1 MKIQLKKF
9 DIRNIKNDSVVL
21 FIGKRNTGKSFLLKD
36 LLYNNRTLPI
46 GMVISPTEAANHF
59 FENFIPNML
68 IHDEYSPT
76 TLERFVNR
84 QKKIAEQYTL
94 DKKQYGS
101 SEIDPSAFL
110 ILDDCLYDKSWVNDK
125 NIRYLFMNGRHVKV
139 FLMITMQYPLGVP
152 PQLRANVDYVF
163 ILRENQIKQQQR
175 IYEQYAGMFHSFE
188 AFSTVM
194 NACTENYECL
204 VIDNKV
210 QSNKL
215 EDQVYWYK
223 AIDHTN
229 FQLCSPELWEI
240 QAAEEARKNMGGV
253 DNTDDNEEEYDPS
266 KMRLKKGGQEK
277 LIVHK
282 HY

>member
-1 MKIQLKKF
+1 MKLELNKF
-9 DIRNIKNDSVVL
+9 DVRKINDDSVVL
-21 FIGKRNTGKSFLLKD
+21 FIGKRNTGKSFLLRD
-36 LLYNNRTLPI
+36 VLYNHKTIPI
-46 GMVISPTEAANHF
+46 GMVISPTESANKF

-68 IHDEYSPT
+68 IHDEYSPKT
-76 TLERFVNR
+76 VERFVNR
-84 QKKIAEQYTL
+84 QKKITEQCGVEQKKYGKTDL
-94 DKKQYGS
+94 D
-101 SEIDPSAFL
+101 PRAFL
-110 ILDDCLYDKSWVNDK
+110 ILDDCLYDKTWPNDK

-175 IYEQYAGMFHSFE
+175 IYEQYAGMFHDFQS
-188 AFSTVM
+188 FSTVM

-223 AIDHTN
+223 ASDHSDFN
-229 FQLCSPELWEI
+229 ICSKELWDI
-240 QAAEEARKNMGGV
+240 QA
-253 DNTDDNEEEYDPS
+253 TEEERKQLGLAKEGELDGEEEQYNPQ
-266 KMRLKKGGQEK
+266 LVIKKGRPTLTVRKMQ
-277 LIVHK
+277 
-282 HY
+282 

>member
-1 MKIQLKKF
+1 MKLELKKF
-9 DIRNIKNDSVVL
+9 DVRNIKDDSVIL
-21 FIGKRNTGKSFLLKD
+21 FIGKRNTGKSFLLRD
-36 LLYNNRTLPI
+36 VLYHHRSVPI
-46 GMVISPTEAANHF
+46 GMVISPTESANHF
-59 FENFIPNML
+59 FENFIPNIL
-68 IHDEYSPT
+68 IHEEYSPAT
-76 TLERFVNR
+76 VERFVGR
-84 QKKIAEQYTL
+84 QKKITEQYTME
-94 DKKQYGS
+94 KKQYS
-101 SEIDPSAFL
+101 RSDLDPRAFL
-110 ILDDCLYDKSWVNDK
+110 ILDDCLYDKTWPNDK

-188 AFSTVM
+188 AFSAVM

-223 AIDHTN
+223 AADHSS
-229 FQLCSPELWEI
+229 FQLCSSELWDI
-240 QAAEEARKNMGGV
+240 QALEQERKSMGYGRQDDDDEEPYNPTAMRVKKNQPKLTV
-253 DNTDDNEEEYDPS
+253 
-266 KMRLKKGGQEK
+266 KKQ
-277 LIVHK
+277 
-282 HY
+282 Y

>member
-46 GMVISPTEAANHF
+46 GMVISPTETANHF

-68 IHDEYSPT
+68 IHDEYSPA

-94 DKKQYGS
+94 DKKQYGG

-110 ILDDCLYDKSWVNDK
+110 ILDDCLYDKTWVNDK

-223 AIDHTN
+223 AVDHAN

-253 DNTDDNEEEYDPS
+253 DNIDDNEEKYDPS
-266 KMRLKKGGQEK
+266 KMRSKKNQEP
-277 LIVHK
+277 LTVHK
-282 HY
+282 YH

>member
-59 FENFIPNML
+59 FENFIPSML
-68 IHDEYSPT
+68 IHDEYSQS

-84 QKKIAEQYTL
+84 QKKITEQYTI

-101 SEIDPSAFL
+101 SDIDPSAFL
-110 ILDDCLYDKSWVNDK
+110 ILDDCLYDKTWVNDK

-223 AIDHTN
+223 AVDHNN

-266 KMRLKKGGQEK
+266 KMRLKKNQEK
-277 LIVHK
+277 LTVHK

>member
-1 MKIQLKKF
+1 MKLELKKF
-9 DIRNIKNDSVVL
+9 DVRNINDDSVVL
-21 FIGKRNTGKSFLLKD
+21 FIGKRNTGKSFLLRD
-36 LLYNNRTLPI
+36 VLYNHKTMPI
-46 GMVISPTEAANHF
+46 GMVISPTETANHF

-68 IHDEYSPT
+68 IHEQYAANT
-76 TLERFVNR
+76 VERFVNR
-84 QKKIAEQYTL
+84 QKTIAEQCTI
-94 DKKQYGS
+94 DKKKYGRS
-101 SEIDPSAFL
+101 DLDPRAFL
-110 ILDDCLYDKSWVNDK
+110 ILDDCLYDKSWPNDK

-139 FLMITMQYPLGVP
+139 FLLITMQYPLGVP

-175 IYEQYAGMFHSFE
+175 IYEQYAGMFHNFE

-223 AIDHTN
+223 ANDHTD
-229 FQLCSPELWEI
+229 FKMCSQELWDI
-240 QAAEEARKNMGGV
+240 QTTEQERKQMGYGN
-253 DNTDDNEEEYDPS
+253 DELDDEEEVYNPQTIS
-266 KMRLKKGGQEK
+266 TKNGKQK
-277 LIVHK
+277 LTVRK
-282 HY
+282 RY

>member
-46 GMVISPTEAANHF
+46 GMVISPTETANHF

-68 IHDEYSPT
+68 IHDEYSPA

-94 DKKQYGS
+94 DKKQYGG

-110 ILDDCLYDKSWVNDK
+110 ILDDCLYDKTWVNDK

-223 AIDHTN
+223 AVDHTN

-253 DNTDDNEEEYDPS
+253 DNTDDNEEKYDPS
-266 KMRLKKGGQEK
+266 KMRSKKNQEP
-277 LIVHK
+277 LTVHK
-282 HY
+282 YH

>member
-1 MKIQLKKF
+1 
-9 DIRNIKNDSVVL
+9 
-21 FIGKRNTGKSFLLKD
+21 
-36 LLYNNRTLPI
+36 
-46 GMVISPTEAANHF
+46 
-59 FENFIPNML
+59 
-68 IHDEYSPT
+68 
-76 TLERFVNR
+76 
-84 QKKIAEQYTL
+84 
-94 DKKQYGS
+94 
-101 SEIDPSAFL
+101 
-110 ILDDCLYDKSWVNDK
+110 
-125 NIRYLFMNGRHVKV
+125 MNGRHVKV

>member
-46 GMVISPTEAANHF
+46 GMVISPTESANHF
-59 FENFIPNML
+59 FENFIPSML

-84 QKKIAEQYTL
+84 QKKITEQYTL

-101 SEIDPSAFL
+101 SDIDPSAFL
-110 ILDDCLYDKSWVNDK
+110 ILDDCLYDKTWVTDK

-223 AIDHTN
+223 GVDHTD
-229 FQLCSPELWEI
+229 FQLCAPELWEI
-240 QAAEEARKNMGGV
+240 QTAEEARKNMGGV
-253 DNTDDNEEEYDPS
+253 DDTDDNEEKYDPS
-266 KMRLKKGGQEK
+266 KIRKKGHEK
-277 LIVHK
+277 LTVHK
-282 HY
+282 QY

>member
-59 FENFIPNML
+59 FENFIPSML
-68 IHDEYSPT
+68 IHDEYAAGT
-76 TLERFVNR
+76 VERFVNR
-84 QKKIAEQYTL
+84 QKKITEKYTL

-101 SEIDPSAFL
+101 SDIDPSAFL
-110 ILDDCLYDKSWVNDK
+110 ILDDCLYDKTWTNDK

-223 AIDHTN
+223 ATDHSD

-240 QAAEEARKNMGGV
+240 QAAEEARKSMGGV
-253 DNTDDNEEEYDPS
+253 DNIDDNEEKYDPS
-266 KMRLKKGGQEK
+266 KMRLKKNQEK
-277 LIVHK
+277 LTVHK
-282 HY
+282 QY

>member
-59 FENFIPNML
+59 FENFIPSML
-68 IHDEYSPT
+68 IHDEYSQS

-84 QKKIAEQYTL
+84 QKKITEQYTL
-94 DKKQYGS
+94 DKKQYGGS
-101 SEIDPSAFL
+101 SDIDPSAFL
-110 ILDDCLYDKSWVNDK
+110 ILDDCLYDKTWVNDK

-223 AIDHTN
+223 AVDHNN

-253 DNTDDNEEEYDPS
+253 DNTDDNEEDYDPS
-266 KMRLKKGGQEK
+266 KMRFKKNQEK
-277 LIVHK
+277 LTVHK